1 MEQTEAPEE
10 PQQQSYSAPVPNPPS
25 TADNRFNHGGQ
36 SRAAQ
41 RNEPC
46 SQQVHILDPQLG
58 MVEAEVPRHG
68 MWINRPLEMGRYYT
82 LDWMGYWNNQGLPY
96 AEIHPNR
103 GH

>member
-1 MEQTEAPEE
+1 MEQTEAPAE
-10 PQQQSYSAPVPNPPS
+10 PPTLSTPVPAS
-25 TADNRFNHGGQ
+25 TADTRFNHGGQ
-36 SRAAQ
+36 SRVAQ

-46 SQQVHILDPQLG
+46 SQQVHILWNTGQ
-58 MVEAEVPRHG
+58 VEPEVPRHG

-82 LDWMGYWNNQGLPY
+82 LDIGYWNDKGLPY

>member
-10 PQQQSYSAPVPNPPS
+10 PTNSLSAPVPAS

-36 SRAAQ
+36 SRVAQ

-46 SQQVHILDPQLG
+46 SQQAHWLEGSVGVASFPYTWD
-58 MVEAEVPRHG
+58 
-68 MWINRPLEMGRYYT
+68 NRPQEMGRYYT
-82 LDWMGYWNNQGLPY
+82 EHKGYLWDSSGRREVVY
-96 AEIHPNR
+96 TGIHPNR